1 VTGRTLSVKAIFRLG
16 CRSPDPAI
24 PEARHTAV
32 ADRGTASPEVE
43 GARGRSADRP
53 GATAHEGR
61 EPGAADPGRSD
72 PRCRNADSG
81 SRTTGRAGAEP
92 ERWVRPGGRGS
103 RRAVRPDPGAGVD
116 RVAVRGGPD
125 HIPACGG
132 SAGGRTPRARF
143 AGVVSGPPG
152 APLADQ
158 RRACRPRS
166 DTRGRRAGGAP
177 RHPPPMAT
185 QSARPATLRISHWYG
200 CPAGHR
206 RL

>member
-1 VTGRTLSVKAIFRLG
+1 VKAIFRLG

-61 EPGAADPGRSD
+61 EPGAADPGRS
-72 PRCRNADSG
+72 
-81 SRTTGRAGAEP
+81 GRAGAEP

-143 AGVVSGPPG
+143 AGVV
-152 APLADQ
+152 
-158 RRACRPRS
+158 
-166 DTRGRRAGGAP
+166 
-177 RHPPPMAT
+177 
-185 QSARPATLRISHWYG
+185 
-200 CPAGHR
+200 
-206 RL
+206 